1 MKHIVIIPTIRH
13 ENDINY
19 TYNTVAEFLKFGA
32 AVYMAPSFSNLNL
45 QNEIIFTDAD
55 DTYQNCDLFVV
66 LGGDGSILRAAQHA
80 LKFDK
85 PLLGIN
91 LGRIGYMAE
100 LEKDEL
106 AFISNI
112 YNGNYTLEKRMTL
125 SVGVQNADGNFTALG
140 TALNDVVVERGSYS
154 QCADLSLFA
163 DHKNVRAFRADGLI
177 IATPTGSTAYS
188 MAAGGSVLDP
198 TIECIC
204 ATPICPISRY
214 ACPIVFSGDSE
225 LEIKHN
231 DDRAKGLG
239 ISVDGEMLHCLT
251 IGETLVVKKSER
263 SINLLSVKDEGFFE
277 TLNNKISQYELKS

>member
-1 MKHIVIIPTIRH
+1 MKRVVIIPTIRQ
-13 ENDINY
+13 ENDITY
-19 TYNTVAEFLKFGA
+19 TYNAVAEFLKFGA
-32 AVYMAPSFSNLNL
+32 EVYMEPAFCNLKL
-45 QNEIIFTDAD
+45 QSEIIFTEVDSI
-55 DTYQNCDLFVV
+55 YENCDLIVV

-80 LKFDK
+80 LKYDK

-106 AFISNI
+106 SYISNI
-112 YNGNYTLEKRMTL
+112 YNGSYTTEKRMTL
-125 SVGVQNADGNFTALG
+125 SVGVQKGDGSFKTLG
-140 TALNDVVVERGSYS
+140 TALNDVVIERGSYS
-154 QCADLSLFA
+154 QCADLTLFA

-214 ACPIVFSGDSE
+214 DCPIVFSGNSV

-231 DDRAKGLG
+231 DERAKGLG
-239 ISVDGEMLHCLT
+239 ISVDGESLHCLT
-251 IGETLVVKKSER
+251 IGEVLVVQRSEQ
-263 SINLLSVKDEGFFE
+263 SVNMLSVKDEGFFE